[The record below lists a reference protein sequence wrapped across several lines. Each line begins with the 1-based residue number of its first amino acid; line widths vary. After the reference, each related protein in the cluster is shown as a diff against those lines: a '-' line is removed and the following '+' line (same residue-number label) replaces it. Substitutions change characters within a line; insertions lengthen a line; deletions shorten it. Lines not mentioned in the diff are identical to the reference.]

1 MHLDNKIGITERAI
15 REHIKSIEADNG
27 SKKCNVTCLRHDGK
41 WAIVVSLYPDGKEV
55 NYVMSS
61 QREKVRSFA
70 TLEAAR
76 KASNFIG
83 GMVVIGE

>member
-1 MHLDNKIGITERAI
+1 MYLDNKIGITEKAM
-15 REHIKSIEADNG
+15 REHIKSIDSSDG
-27 SKKCNVTCLRHDGK
+27 SKKCNVTCLRHEGK
-41 WAIVVSLYPDGKEV
+41 WALVISLYPDGKEV

-76 KASNFIG
+76 KACNFIG
-83 GMVVIGE
+83 GMLVIGE

>member
-1 MHLDNKIGITERAI
+1 MNLDNKIGITEKAI
-15 REHIKSIEADNG
+15 RDHIKTLNSGQN
-27 SKKCNVTCLRHDGK
+27 CNVTCLKHEGK
-41 WAIVVSLYPDGKEV
+41 WALVVSLFPDGKEV

-76 KASNFIG
+76 KACNFMG
-83 GMVVIGE
+83 GMLVIGE